1 MAVHRI
7 LSLRLLS
14 YLCFPL
20 LLGFRFYR
28 CFTYPPESANP
39 TTRSSSRA
47 AAGADRTTKKL
58 RKPYTITK
66 SRDRWTAEEHERFL
80 DALLLFGRDWKKIE
94 EFVGTKT
101 TIQIRSH
108 AQKYFIKVQKIGLAA
123 HVPPPHPKRK
133 MGHPTQQITP
143 NNEIVSAGW
152 PYASSRIPP
161 ACSVWDN
168 TSNDINYTSN
178 EATSLPACYTI
189 RPDIEGDSGI
199 FGKTSMYSQNIDWS
213 GNFSGS
219 LLTHRATKQ
228 RNPHPDFAQVYAFIG
243 SMFDPNIPWRP
254 ELFFEKLQDV
264 DPITAKI
271 ILILMRNLAAN
282 LTSPS
287 LEPLIRWLG
296 TYDANTRKVAAIGGT
311 AAFADTQSYLRF
323 I

>member
-14 YLCFPL
+14 YLCCPL

-28 CFTYPPESANP
+28 CFTYPPESANRSTP
-39 TTRSSSRA
+39 SSSRP
-47 AAGADRTTKKL
+47 AAGVDRTTKKL

-101 TIQIRSH
+101 TIQI
-108 AQKYFIKVQKIGLAA
+108 
-123 HVPPPHPKRK
+123 
-133 MGHPTQQITP
+133 
-143 NNEIVSAGW
+143 VSVDCL
-152 PYASSRIPP
+152 YASSRILP

-168 TSNDINYTSN
+168 TSNDINYTSS

-189 RPDIEGDSGI
+189 RPDIE
-199 FGKTSMYSQNIDWS
+199 
-213 GNFSGS
+213 
-219 LLTHRATKQ
+219 
-228 RNPHPDFAQVYAFIG
+228 DFAQVYTFIG
-243 SMFDPNIPWRP
+243 SMFDPNITWRP

-264 DPITAKI
+264 DPVTAKI
-271 ILILMRNLAAN
+271 ILILMRNLAVN
-282 LTSPS
+282 LASPS

-296 TYDANTRKVAAIGGT
+296 TYDVNTRKVAAIGGT
-311 AAFADTQSYLRF
+311 AAFAD

>member
-28 CFTYPPESANP
+28 CFTYPTESANRSTP
-39 TTRSSSRA
+39 SSSRP
-47 AAGADRTTKKL
+47 AAGVDRTTKKL

-108 AQKYFIKVQKIGLAA
+108 AQKYFLKVQKIGLAA

-133 MGHPTQQITP
+133 MAHPTQQITP
-143 NNEIVSAGW
+143 NNEIVSVDCL
-152 PYASSRIPP
+152 YASSRILP

-168 TSNDINYTSN
+168 TSNDINYTSS

-199 FGKTSMYSQNIDWS
+199 FGKTSIYSQNIDWS
-213 GNFSGS
+213 GNLSGS

-228 RNPHPDFAQVYAFIG
+228 RNPHPDFAQVYTFIG
-243 SMFDPNIPWRP
+243 SMFDPNITWRA
-254 ELFFEKLQDV
+254 EHFFEKLQDV
-264 DPITAKI
+264 DPVTAKI
-271 ILILMRNLAAN
+271 ILILMRNLAVN

-296 TYDANTRKVAAIGGT
+296 RYDVNTRKVAAIGGT
-311 AAFADTQSYLRF
+311 AAFAD

>member
-1 MAVHRI
+1 MAVHRNP
-7 LSLRLLS
+7 SLRLLS

-20 LLGFRFYR
+20 FLVFRFYR

-39 TTRSSSRA
+39 SRV

-108 AQKYFIKVQKIGLAA
+108 AQKYFLKVQKIGLAA

-133 MGHPTQQITP
+133 MAHPNQQITS
-143 NNEIVSAGW
+143 NNEIVSVGY
-152 PYASSRIPP
+152 PSASSRILP

-168 TSNDINYTSN
+168 TSNDINFTSS

-199 FGKTSMYSQNIDWS
+199 FGKTSIYSQNIDWS
-213 GNFSGS
+213 GNSSAS
-219 LLTHRATKQ
+219 LLTHGATKQ
-228 RNPHPDFAQVYAFIG
+228 RNPHPSHPDFGQVYTFIG
-243 SMFDPNIPWRP
+243 SMFDPEIAWGV
-254 ELFFEKLQDV
+254 ELFSEKLQDV
-264 DPITAKI
+264 DPVTAKI
-271 ILILMRNLAAN
+271 ILILMRNLAVN
-282 LTSPS
+282 LTSPT
-287 LEPLIRWLG
+287 LEPLIRRLG
-296 TYDANTRKVAAIGGT
+296 TYEVDTKKVAVIDGT
-311 AAFADTQSYLRF
+311 AAFADT
-323 I
+323 